1 MNTKKKI
8 AAVAAAILLITGEI
22 VFAQDTAM
30 NLRKPAVA
38 DQDLV
43 IQIADISENALF
55 YPVDIDGMRM
65 EVLAVK
71 APDGTIRTAF
81 NACHVCYSS
90 GRGYFVQE
98 GTVLICQNCGRRYR
112 MSQVERNAGGCNPEP
127 IFPANK
133 AVSDSTITISI
144 EYLKRAKTAFESRKK
159 G

>member
-22 VFAQDTAM
+22 VFAQDTTM

>member
-30 NLRKPAVA
+30 NLRKQAVA

-144 EYLKRAKTAFESRKK
+144 EYLKRAKNAFESRKK